1 VSSKTVPE
9 FTKPGRLPPGERQ
22 PYVTAAEPMIG
33 YAPDMSAQ
41 SAGKIE
47 ELESIRGIAALLVV
61 LFHIPVWN
69 TRLHDIQ
76 FVQNGYYMVDLF
88 FVLSGFVM
96 NLNYGDRL
104 HSLGD
109 LTRFQF
115 LRLGRLYPVHLLF
128 LLLGILTS
136 ASSWIAVTAF
146 GLNNAHGS
154 AIKDATFASLAE
166 QLLLIHSLGFFK
178 IVHPFNLPSWS
189 ISVEF
194 YTYLVF
200 GIFCLISHYV
210 LRLSTFVVLSG
221 AALVLLSVGGEGI
234 GNFSEILQ
242 CLGGYFLGCLVASFA
257 ARHPHALPRG
267 STFTA
272 LAVMTLFLC
281 MRTDPH
287 FDIAIFFLSA
297 LLIAAVVCSRDD
309 FAKGILRHRSLKFL
323 GLISYSI
330 YMSHTFVL
338 WVCNQ
343 FVRVV
348 LRRPEAVVEGISTP
362 QLSLFSAFLWHG
374 IALAGT
380 IIVSA
385 LVFKYVED
393 PFRLKS
399 KEFARRFLTPRHGP
413 VPVAVIQNRE

>member
-1 VSSKTVPE
+1 
-9 FTKPGRLPPGERQ
+9 
-22 PYVTAAEPMIG
+22 MIG
-33 YAPDMSAQ
+33 YAPDMSEQ
-41 SAGKIE
+41 STGKIE

-61 LFHIPVWN
+61 LFHMPVWN
-69 TRLHDIQ
+69 MHLHDIR
-76 FVQNGYYMVDLF
+76 FIQNGYYMVDLF

-96 NLNYGDRL
+96 NLNYGNRL
-104 HSLGD
+104 HSAGD

-128 LLLGILTS
+128 LLLGILTA
-136 ASSWIAVTAF
+136 ASSWFGAAAF
-146 GLNNAHGS
+146 GLNNAQES
-154 AIKDATFASLAE
+154 AVKDSTFASLAE

-178 IVHPFNLPSWS
+178 IAHAFNLPSWS

-194 YTYLVF
+194 YTYLAF
-200 GIFCLISHYV
+200 GVLCLISRYV
-210 LRLSTFVVLSG
+210 LRLSTFIVLSG
-221 AALVLLSVGGEGI
+221 AALALLFVGGESV

-267 STFTA
+267 STLAA
-272 LAVMTLFLC
+272 LAAMTLFLC
-281 MRTDPH
+281 LRTDPQ

-297 LLIAAVVCSRDD
+297 LLIAAVVCSEDD
-309 FAKGILRHRSLKFL
+309 FAKRILRHKSLKFL

-343 FVRVV
+343 FVRLV
-348 LRRPEAVVEGISTP
+348 LRPPEAVVEGFSTP
-362 QLSLFSAFLWHG
+362 QLSLFSAFLWCA
-374 IALAGT
+374 IAVAST

-393 PFRLKS
+393 PCRMKS
-399 KEFARRFLTPRHGP
+399 KEFAQRFMTPNCPR
-413 VPVAVIQNRE
+413 VPVAVIQDRE